1 VASAIPIR
9 NIYYLLCYAWNRLA
23 EKEFCNVATAG
34 VTELADLLARV
45 LITGVHRLSRR
56 GLERGYQEHH
66 DEIVTIRGTADL
78 IETYTRFLERHGRAS
93 CRFDELSTDT
103 PQNRIVKAAIR
114 TLAAVKNIDHAH
126 RSQLRHLARRLTDV
140 ADVPLSR
147 DVFRSARLHANNR
160 HYGFLVGVAGLIF
173 RSAVPDEKA
182 GGYKFRDFSRD
193 RQEMARLFESFIF
206 TFVRVERPELAVS
219 RDVLEW
225 DASSNDDPELTYL
238 PSMRTDISVRA
249 PERTLIIDAK
259 YYEETLQQYYDRKS
273 IHSANLYQLVAYL
286 KNLEQGEGADRVA
299 EGMLVYPVTSQPIDL
314 TYQIQGHKLRVYTLD
329 LGRDDWPTIEKDMK
343 ALVF

>member
-1 VASAIPIR
+1 MTSAIPIK

-23 EKEFCNVATAG
+23 EKEFANVATAG
-34 VTELADLLARV
+34 VTELADLFARV

-66 DEIVTIRGTADL
+66 EEIATIRGRADL
-78 IETYTRFLERHGRAS
+78 VETYTRFLERHGRAS
-93 CRFDELSTDT
+93 CRFDELSNDT
-103 PQNRIVKAAIR
+103 PQNRVVKAAIR
-114 TLAAVKNIDHAH
+114 TLAAVDNLDQAH

-140 ADVPLSR
+140 TDVPLSR
-147 DVFRSARLHANNR
+147 ELFRSVRLHANNR
-160 HYGFLVGVAGLIF
+160 HYGFLIGVAGLVF

-182 GGYKFRDFSRD
+182 GGYKFRDFLRD

-206 TFVRVERPELAVS
+206 NFILIERPELEVS
-219 RDVLEW
+219 RDVLKW
-225 DASSNDDPELTYL
+225 DASSTDDPELLFL

-249 PERTLIIDAK
+249 AGRTLIIDAK

-286 KNLEQGEGADRVA
+286 KNLEQSEGPDRAA
-299 EGMLVYPVTSQPIDL
+299 EGMLVYPVTSQPLDL
-314 TYQIQGHKLRVYTLD
+314 SYQIQGHKLRVYTLD
-329 LGRDDWPTIEKDMK
+329 LGRDDWSSIESDMK
-343 ALVF
+343 ALVC